1 MIALNQRRSPSPSAA
16 SVSHSAYAL
25 QATRQLPRYS
35 NSLFGNTQPAPP
47 PGLAVNSTLPSL
59 PPGLPIRPSMINS
72 VRSTSNSPPRFATA
86 RNQSQGTQKCS
97 VDKVPLQPVSREESI
112 RQTEP
117 QASPSNVQQDENSF
131 DDMRSFN
138 SSPSTEANRIVAFS
152 VAECALQG
160 DDEDDGIDIDHR
172 IRMIERRMTS
182 KFGSSLSNYKHGD

>member
-1 MIALNQRRSPSPSAA
+1 
-16 SVSHSAYAL
+16 
-25 QATRQLPRYS
+25 
-35 NSLFGNTQPAPP
+35 
-47 PGLAVNSTLPSL
+47 LPSL
-59 PPGLPIRPSMINS
+59 PPGLPIRPSMVHS

-86 RNQSQGTQKCS
+86 RAQSHATQKS
-97 VDKVPLQPVSREESI
+97 SINKVCLHPVSREESI

-117 QASPSNVQQDENSF
+117 QASPSNVHQDESF

-160 DDEDDGIDIDHR
+160 DDEDDGIDIDQR

-182 KFGSSLSNYKHGD
+182 KFGSSLIRVTSMATDDGRTFIFDNRLGLT